1 MINAGIGPDD
11 ILIVDRALE
20 AVHKR
25 IVIAIV
31 NGEFTVKRL
40 RIENGEY
47 WLAPENDDYEPLKIE
62 EDSAFTIWG
71 VVTYV
76 IHKV

>member
-1 MINAGIGPDD
+1 MIDAGIGPDD

-31 NGEFTVKRL
+31 NGEFYSKTPPDREWRILACSREYRFEPSRSKRIPHSL
-40 RIENGEY
+40 
-47 WLAPENDDYEPLKIE
+47 
-62 EDSAFTIWG
+62 SG
-71 VVTYV
+71 VL
-76 IHKV
+76 